1 VASAKETAKARATES
16 EKELVGKFGFVRKRE
31 AVNGT
36 QEAGGRR
43 QKVE

>member
-16 EKELVGKFGFVRKRE
+16 EQELVGKFGFVRKRE
-31 AVNGT
+31 A
-36 QEAGGRR
+36 GGRR